1 MFVQD
6 TKLFQ
11 SVRKLSTVRFFC
23 VVGRCRQENEY
34 PYFLSM
40 LSERYG
46 YVMDPADV
54 PSDIKARSVHGH
66 S

>member
-1 MFVQD
+1 M
-6 TKLFQ
+6 L
-11 SVRKLSTVRFFC
+11 LA
-23 VVGRCRQENEY
+23 RCRQENEY